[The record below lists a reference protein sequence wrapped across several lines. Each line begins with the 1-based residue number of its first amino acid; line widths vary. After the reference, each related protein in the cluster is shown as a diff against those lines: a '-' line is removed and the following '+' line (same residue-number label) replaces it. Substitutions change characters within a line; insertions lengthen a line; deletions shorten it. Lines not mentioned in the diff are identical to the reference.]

1 LIRFFAALLVLAPLP
16 AQTPWQREALD
27 IFRQLIAVNT
37 TDTASGD
44 NTKAAEAMAGRFR
57 EAGYPA
63 ADVRVLAPVA
73 RKGNLVVRLR
83 GTGAARPVLF
93 IGHLDVVEALRSD
106 WSFDPFQLTEKDGFF
121 YGRGTSDMKAEV
133 TTLVSAF
140 LRMKREGFRPT
151 RDLILALTADEE
163 GGTANGVDWLL
174 KNHRALVDAE
184 FAINPD
190 AGGGNIKDGKYLFL
204 SMQAAEKVFISFK
217 LTVTNAGGHS
227 SLPEKENAI
236 YRLAEGL
243 TRLARFQFPVRMFD
257 VTRASF
263 ERAAPLYPGQTGAD
277 LAALARNP
285 EDAAAAARLS
295 EIPVFNARIRTTCVA
310 TMLSGGHAEN
320 ALPQTAT
327 ATVNCRFLPVDNAA
341 DVEGAVR
348 RALADPKISVSPLAP
363 AKPVPQRPMNPAVLA
378 AVTAAAAKLW
388 PGLPIVPTMS
398 AGATDSLYLNAA
410 GIPAYGV
417 NGTFTDQDDNR
428 AHGKDERIPVKSF
441 YESLDFM
448 YDLATRLAK

>member
-1 LIRFFAALLVLAPLP
+1 LFVLAPLS

-27 IFRQLIAVNT
+27 IFRQLIAINT

-44 NTKAAEAMAGRFR
+44 NTKAAEAMAARFR

-63 ADVRVLAPVA
+63 ADVQVLAPVA

-83 GTGAARPVLF
+83 GAGAARPVLF
-93 IGHLDVVEALRSD
+93 IGHLDVVEALRTD
-106 WSFDPFQLTEKDGFF
+106 WSFDPFLLTEKDGFF

-174 KNHRALVDAE
+174 KNHRALIDAE

-204 SMQAAEKVFISFK
+204 SMQAAEKVFLSFK
-217 LTVTNAGGHS
+217 LAVTNPGGHS

-263 ERAAPLYPGQTGAD
+263 ERAAPLYPGQLGAD

-310 TMLSGGHAEN
+310 TMLAGGHAEN
-320 ALPQTAT
+320 ALPQTAS

-348 RALADPKISVSPLAP
+348 RALADAKISVTPLAP
-363 AKPVPQRPMNPAVLA
+363 AKPVAQRPMNPAVMA
-378 AVTAAAAKLW
+378 AVTATAAKLW

-398 AGATDSLYLNAA
+398 SGATDSLYLNAA

-417 NGTFTDQDDNR
+417 SGTFTDQDDNR

-441 YESLDFM
+441 YESLEFM
-448 YDLATRLAK
+448 HDLAVRLSR